1 MAPDA
6 QDAMLWL
13 SRAAKTLLAFDPY
26 GEVTGNKSV
35 ASIIARRSWLRE
47 NSTDWLT
54 ESNDLFETSC
64 SLPWRDVLAKSALLL
79 GFLHLDGEATK
90 FDAGEGLKW
99 FKIALLHE
107 CTEAERIIGTL
118 FNTGQYG

>member
-1 MAPDA
+1 
-6 QDAMLWL
+6 MLWL
-13 SRAAKTLLAFDPY
+13 ARAAKTLLALDPS
-26 GEVTGNKSV
+26 GDSLGNMSV
-35 ASIIARRSWLRE
+35 ASIIAQRNQLRRESANWLGGP
-47 NSTDWLT
+47 DMA
-54 ESNDLFETSC
+54 FKTSC
-64 SLPWRDVLAKSALLL
+64 SLPLREVLAKAALLL